1 MSIDWRNFVVIFV
14 IGIVLISV
22 AAAIPLYPKSIISQ
36 LQNNLS
42 SGQLSTQ
49 ETYAQQGSLTWW
61 KLTLNQTYEPLSS
74 IINSAGLLTLVLSGI
89 YACFALFYNLKTS
102 KFKKEKDFSNETV
115 SKKEILTA
123 NSVSQPEI
131 TASNSNNEPEIKK
144 TDSPFTPVPEAKKT
158 VMEPVFATQSE
169 GLKTS
174 EERELLRGILTG
186 LFNNP
191 TVVLTAKRL
200 ILGDRSIN
208 LNDIL
213 EANTEQKRLESLV
226 VLHLKDGTTE
236 RLDISPEKSVLT
248 FLSGSLDAQESEMRA
263 GSKATA
269 DRWMNAI
276 NQQLRQK
283 PESLKETYEEI
294 IRKLKES

>member
-1 MSIDWRNFVVIFV
+1 
-14 IGIVLISV
+14 
-22 AAAIPLYPKSIISQ
+22 
-36 LQNNLS
+36 
-42 SGQLSTQ
+42 
-49 ETYAQQGSLTWW
+49 
-61 KLTLNQTYEPLSS
+61 
-74 IINSAGLLTLVLSGI
+74 
-89 YACFALFYNLKTS
+89 
-102 KFKKEKDFSNETV
+102 
-115 SKKEILTA
+115 
-123 NSVSQPEI
+123 
-131 TASNSNNEPEIKK
+131 
-144 TDSPFTPVPEAKKT
+144 
-158 VMEPVFATQSE
+158 MEPVFATQSE

-248 FLSGSLDAQESEMRA
+248 FLSGSLDAQESETRA
-263 GSKATA
+263 GSKTTA